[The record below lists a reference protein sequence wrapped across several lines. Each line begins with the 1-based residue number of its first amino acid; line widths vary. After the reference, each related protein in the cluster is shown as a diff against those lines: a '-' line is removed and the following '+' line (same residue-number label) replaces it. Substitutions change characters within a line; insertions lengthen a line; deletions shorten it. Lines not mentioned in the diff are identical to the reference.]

1 VADRN
6 QTFRLDERP
15 KARGRFLWQLVVVT
29 VAATAALAQT
39 NEFLPEE
46 PSPWDLTFNLRPGFG
61 YKDNLALSPTNR
73 EHSIYILSGLDAT
86 VLRLP
91 LDGRQFTFFVTGEDT
106 RFLQGHEV
114 KYEQFLAAMAEFKAD
129 IAPNWNAG
137 ALLQY
142 TYQNQIYDVSTI
154 EATLGPVRVEGHR
167 IGFLPSLR
175 RDFPKDF
182 WLQIEPGA
190 ARQFF
195 KEPLDD
201 YWEPAARLTL
211 GRGYGFRSAISLSYD
226 IRQLIFDT
234 REQVA
239 RDGTVLTGQL
249 LEYRQHE
256 VEMSLRHNW
265 DARRRWR
272 TNTRLSFQLNDDN
285 GPGFYDYRRYQILQ
299 QIRYVEGAWDLKGS
313 AKVSYYDFLVQP
325 ATASDASARAKTI
338 VTFSLQAERKL
349 TKYLKLFAEYE
360 HEHSLSNRP
369 TEEYHVNRVVGGIDF
384 EL

>member
-1 VADRN
+1 M
-6 QTFRLDERP
+6 RLLLLLF
-15 KARGRFLWQLVVVT
+15 AAT
-29 VAATAALAQT
+29 VASAQT

-46 PSPWDLTFNLRPGFG
+46 PSAWDKSLNLRAGFG

-73 EHSIYILSGLDAT
+73 EHSIYILSGLDLT
-86 VLRLP
+86 LLRLP

-114 KYEQFLAAMAEFKAD
+114 KYEQFLAAMAEFKTD
-129 IAPNWNAG
+129 FAPNWNAG

-142 TYQNQIYDVSTI
+142 TYQNQIFDVSTI

-175 RDFPKDF
+175 WDFHKEF
-182 WLQIEPGA
+182 WLQAEAGF

-201 YWEPAARLTL
+201 YWEPAGRLTL
-211 GRGYGFRSAISLSYD
+211 GHSYGFRSAVSLGYD

-239 RDGTVLTGQL
+239 PDGTVLAGRP

-256 VEMSLRHNW
+256 VELSLRHNW
-265 DARRRWR
+265 DAKRRWR
-272 TNTRLSFQLNDDN
+272 TNTRFSFQLNDDN
-285 GPGFYDYRRYQILQ
+285 GPGFYDYRRYQISQ
-299 QIRYVEGAWDLKGS
+299 QIRYVEGPWDLKGS
-313 AKVSYYDFLVQP
+313 AKASYYDFLIQP
-325 ATASDASARAKTI
+325 ATASDLSPRAKTLL
-338 VTFSLQAERKL
+338 TFSLHADRKL
-349 TKYLKLFAEYE
+349 TKYLKLFVEFE
-360 HEHSLSNRP
+360 HERSLSNRP